1 MKRHE
6 LDPISLVFGL
16 LFLGVGLWIASG
28 RFSLASLDNDWVWP
42 ALAIGAGLILVL
54 PAAVR
59 VRAERT
65 TDTDDALE
73 PERGE

>member
-16 LFLGVGLWIASG
+16 LFLGVGLWIAVG
-28 RFSLASLDNDWVWP
+28 QFSLESLDNSWVWP
-42 ALAIGAGLILVL
+42 AIAIAAGLILVL

-59 VRAERT
+59 LRAEQT
-65 TDTDDALE
+65 ANTDDVE
-73 PERGE
+73 PEPGE